1 MRSLAIGC
9 ALLAL
14 LLGPLETGCTVVRAE
29 MLISSKDSL
38 ATLKASASTRAPY
51 AILDLPARACA
62 CANASLF
69 TETFSKCCPLMF
81 APSKVM
87 QMRCCD
93 NEKECLNES
102 DNPARISRSDDVML
116 TAKRAALGT
125 FTEGCISVFF
135 WTLLFLCTHDFL
147 INIAPG
153 FLLQSPVART
163 CSHIPATMLA
173 KSSASES
180 GGLALVDKKQ
190 GRGFRTMCMEASW
203 ACMLVTRSQPKG
215 LCFQSGTSVQLME

>member
-1 MRSLAIGC
+1 
-9 ALLAL
+9 
-14 LLGPLETGCTVVRAE
+14 
-29 MLISSKDSL
+29 
-38 ATLKASASTRAPY
+38 
-51 AILDLPARACA
+51 
-62 CANASLF
+62 
-69 TETFSKCCPLMF
+69 
-81 APSKVM
+81 M

-102 DNPARISRSDDVML
+102 DNPARLSRSDDVML

-125 FTEGCISVFF
+125 STEGCISVFF
-135 WTLLFLCTHDFL
+135 WTLLVLCTHDFL

-153 FLLQSPVART
+153 FLLQSPVACT

-190 GRGFRTMCMEASW
+190 GRCCRSMCMQAFSARSCKHLFEGNCVCRDEYGGYSTMMQV
-203 ACMLVTRSQPKG
+203 CLCPRSQPLSDIVVRSNHAILG
-215 LCFQSGTSVQLME
+215 AGASAFDMSV